1 MAHET
6 WIWSWGA
13 GTRGQL
19 ASAASSD
26 SLEPLRL
33 SSFANARP
41 VGDGSTAFRP
51 CASSILDMA
60 CGGAHAAALLREAGE
75 EHAQVVTW
83 GNGESGAL
91 GHGKELGD
99 VSAPKI
105 VELFH
110 SINVCSLAA
119 GWSHTAFVTECGEL
133 YTCGS
138 GSFGQLGHGDCEER
152 LLPCK
157 VQSLSSR
164 AVVKA
169 ACGMRHTLVLT
180 DTQGT
185 HAKSAVYS
193 FGASRRGQLGLAE
206 LDVHGTERLSSQKIV
221 KVSIPQEIKEWTG
234 NQVVELAANGDHSAA
249 ITEGGCLYIWGRGFC
264 GQSDL
269 RIPTRASHPLR
280 FCRVALG
287 WNHGL
292 ALTDE
297 DVLWAWGS
305 NQRGQLGSIEGT
317 QKEPSPTSVENF
329 FKEGGCRDDSVIT
342 CSADQHWPKMVRVHG
357 LEGRKVVSLSAGS
370 EHSAVFLEDGELKVW
385 GWGEHGQLGLGNT
398 DDAPIPQ
405 IVILPGNLSK
415 NEFTWRVICGSGFT
429 FTVGEKSSN
438 F

>member
-1 MAHET
+1 MSHET

-33 SSFANARP
+33 SSFAKART
-41 VGDGSTAFRP
+41 VGDGSTASRP
-51 CASSILDMA
+51 RASSILDMA
-60 CGGAHAAALLREAGE
+60 CGGAHAAAALLQEGE

-83 GNGESGAL
+83 GNGDSGAL
-91 GHGKELGD
+91 GHGKDSGD
-99 VSAPKI
+99 VSAPKV

-157 VQSLSSR
+157 VQSLSGR
-164 AVVKA
+164 AVVMA

-185 HAKSAVYS
+185 QAKSAVYS
-193 FGASRRGQLGLAE
+193 FGASRRGQLGLSD
-206 LDVHGTERLSSQKIV
+206 LDVPRKERLSSQKVV
-221 KVSIPQEIKEWTG
+221 KVSVPQEIKDWAG

-249 ITEGGCLYIWGRGFC
+249 ITGGCLYIWGRGFC
-264 GQSDL
+264 GESDL
-269 RIPTRASHPLR
+269 HIPTRASHPLR
-280 FCRVALG
+280 FSKVDLG

-297 DVLWAWGS
+297 HVLWAWGS

-317 QKEPSPTSVENF
+317 QTEPIPTGLENF
-329 FKEGGCRDDSVIT
+329 PREGGCCNDSVIT
-342 CSADQHWPKMVRVHG
+342 CFADQHWPKMVRVHG
-357 LEGRKVVSLSAGS
+357 LEGRKVVCLSAGS
-370 EHSAVFLEDGELKVW
+370 EHSAVFLEDGELMVW

-405 IVILPGNLSK
+405 IVTLPGNLSK
-415 NEFTWRVICGSGFT
+415 KEFSWRVICGSGFT
-429 FTVGEKSSN
+429 FAVGEKSPKV
-438 F
+438 

>member
-249 ITEGGCLYIWGRGFC
+249 IT
-264 GQSDL
+264 
-269 RIPTRASHPLR
+269 
-280 FCRVALG
+280 
-287 WNHGL
+287 
-292 ALTDE
+292 DE